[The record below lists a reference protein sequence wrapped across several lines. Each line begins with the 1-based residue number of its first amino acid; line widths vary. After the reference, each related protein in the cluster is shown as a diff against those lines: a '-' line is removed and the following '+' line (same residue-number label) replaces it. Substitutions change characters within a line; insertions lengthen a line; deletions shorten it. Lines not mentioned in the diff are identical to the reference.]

1 MELSPGLR
9 LFQKAK
15 QGTMKE
21 MNVLEERTWLFRY
34 GNIFPVSFITPSAT
48 VFGEFMWEQVQKEAA
63 KVLDNQ

>member
-1 MELSPGLR
+1 
-9 LFQKAK
+9 
-15 QGTMKE
+15 MKE
-21 MNVLEERTWLFRY
+21 MNVLEERTYLFRY